1 MIESVH
7 AALRPYL
14 RHTPLFLLF
23 VVLPALAI
31 FMRFLRR
38 RPKSI
43 AAPSPAVVGAAM
55 AAGVGAGGAG
65 SSAGAGAATTRRA
78 VEDVRRRLSGVQAR
92 RGLLGVVWDE
102 AMRAIWDTVAMGG
115 RGLV

>member
-1 MIESVH
+1 
-7 AALRPYL
+7 
-14 RHTPLFLLF
+14 
-23 VVLPALAI
+23 
-31 FMRFLRR
+31 
-38 RPKSI
+38 
-43 AAPSPAVVGAAM
+43 M

-65 SSAGAGAATTRRA
+65 SSAGVGAATTRRA